1 MTTPENKRKA
11 VEGLASDIARGSN
24 GRVSSEQ
31 AHKIAVETAQK
42 NDRKKE
48 GG

>member
-1 MTTPENKRKA
+1 MTTEKNKSKA
-11 VEGLASDIARGSN
+11 VDGLASDIARGSN

-31 AHKIAVETAQK
+31 AHKIAVETAQR
-42 NDRKKE
+42 NERKKK

>member
-1 MTTPENKRKA
+1 MTTPGNKQKA

-42 NDRKKE
+42 NDRKKK